1 MSHLWG
7 QTSVKTSRRRARDV
21 ALQVLFQCDIG
32 RVPVDEALATARAR
46 EMGADWEFIETLC
59 RGTVARQRELDD
71 LIVPLLQGWSLER
84 LASVDRA
91 ILRMALFELQG
102 MDTPAAAVIDEAVE
116 LAKRYGTED
125 SGRFVNGVLGAALR
139 AVRPPTGSQTGPGV

>member
-1 MSHLWG
+1 LWG
-7 QTSVKTSRRRARDV
+7 HGIVRTRRRRARDL
-21 ALQVLFQCDIG
+21 ALQILFQCDVG
-32 RVPVDEALATARAR
+32 RVPVGEALTAAR
-46 EMGADWEFIETLC
+46 TRETGADWEFIEALC
-59 RGTVARQRELDD
+59 RGAVAHQRELDD

-91 ILRMALFELQG
+91 ILRMALFELQS

-125 SGRFVNGVLGAALR
+125 SGRFVNGVLGAAVR
-139 AVRPPTGSQTGPGV
+139 AAQPPAGSQTGPGV

>member
-1 MSHLWG
+1 M
-7 QTSVKTSRRRARDV
+7 KTSRRRARDV
-21 ALQVLFQCDIG
+21 ALQVLFQCDVG
-32 RVPVDEALATARAR
+32 RVPVDEALAAARAR
-46 EMGADWEFIETLC
+46 EAGADWEFIETLC
-59 RGTVARQRELDD
+59 RGSIAHQREMDD

-91 ILRMALFELQG
+91 ILRMALFELQQ

-125 SGRFVNGVLGAALR
+125 SGRFVNGVLGASLR
-139 AVRPPTGSQTGPGV
+139 AVRPPAGSQTGPGL

>member
-1 MSHLWG
+1 
-7 QTSVKTSRRRARDV
+7 
-21 ALQVLFQCDIG
+21 
-32 RVPVDEALATARAR
+32 VDEALAAARAR
-46 EMGADWEFIETLC
+46 EAGADWEFIETLC
-59 RGTVARQRELDD
+59 RGSIAHQREMDD

-91 ILRMALFELQG
+91 ILRMALFELQQ

-125 SGRFVNGVLGAALR
+125 SGRFVNGVLGASLR
-139 AVRPPTGSQTGPGV
+139 AVRPPAGSQTGPGL

>member
-1 MSHLWG
+1 
-7 QTSVKTSRRRARDV
+7 
-21 ALQVLFQCDIG
+21 
-32 RVPVDEALATARAR
+32 VPVDEALAAARAR
-46 EMGADWEFIETLC
+46 ETGADWEFIEALC
-59 RGTVARQRELDD
+59 RGTIARQREMDD

-102 MDTPAAAVIDEAVE
+102 MDTPAAPVIDEAVE

-139 AVRPPTGSQTGPGV
+139 TVRPPAGSQTGPGV